1 VRWQPENGANLG
13 LERRAAKAR
22 AMGEAKGPSCHFRR
36 PFFGSFFGR
45 TKKEQIKT
53 KKVSALLLGKQKE

>member
-1 VRWQPENGANLG
+1 VGKSENGANLG

-22 AMGEAKGPSCHFRR
+22 AMGAAEGLSCHFRR

-45 TKKEQIKT
+45 TKKELIKD
-53 KKVSALLLGKQKE
+53 KESESSFLDE